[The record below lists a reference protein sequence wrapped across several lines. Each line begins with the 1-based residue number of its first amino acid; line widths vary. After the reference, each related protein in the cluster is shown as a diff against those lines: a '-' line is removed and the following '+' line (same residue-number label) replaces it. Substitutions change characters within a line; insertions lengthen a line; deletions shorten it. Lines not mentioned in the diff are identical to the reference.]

1 LLKDD
6 LFIASQYVLPHHWL
20 SRLVGKL
27 AACESRW
34 LKNQLITRFIRQYD
48 VRLDEAQRQHPQ
60 DFRSFNDFFT
70 RELLPEARPQDQAVD
85 SLLSPVDGAVSQ
97 LGRIQHGRIFQ
108 AKGQAFSLTELLGG
122 SRQRAEDFA
131 GGQFATLY
139 LSPRD
144 YHRVHMPMPGKLR
157 EMIYVPGALFS
168 VNQTTAERV
177 PGLFARNERLV
188 CIFDTEHGPMAMVLV
203 GAMIVAAI
211 ETVWAGQITPASR
224 KIKVTDYRDPQPVEL
239 DKGEEMGRFCLGSTV
254 VLCFPDGMVDWSKE
268 LEAGSP
274 IRMGSR
280 LGSISA
286 LRPDEPET
294 AEPEET
300 TEPETEQA
308 EAETDT
314 HSSPSNTSAT
324 PETLTPATEQPVT
337 DTVEAVEAIEAEEL
351 KKEETQAPDGTDQ
364 PSPVDEYT
372 PESDTDKPRT

>member
-27 AACESRW
+27 AACENTW

-70 RELLPEARPQDQAVD
+70 RELLPEARPLDNAAD
-85 SLLSPVDGAVSQ
+85 SLLSPADGAISQ
-97 LGRIQHGRIFQ
+97 IGHIQRGRIFQ
-108 AKGQAFSLTELLGG
+108 AKGQEFSLTELLGG
-122 SRQRAEDFA
+122 SRPRAEDFV
-131 GGQFATLY
+131 GGKFATLY

-144 YHRVHMPMPGKLR
+144 YHRVHMPMAGKLR
-157 EMIYVPGALFS
+157 EMIYVPGSLFS

-211 ETVWAGQITPASR
+211 ETVWAGRITPPTR
-224 KIKVTDYRDPQPVEL
+224 ELKVTDYRDPQPVEL

-280 LGSISA
+280 LGSIRALQTGESA
-286 LRPDEPET
+286 PIENTATAID
-294 AEPEET
+294 AEPAVT
-300 TEPETEQA
+300 TDNA
-308 EAETDT
+308 EAEADADADAENVSPDNADTTSTATDD
-314 HSSPSNTSAT
+314 SRS
-324 PETLTPATEQPVT
+324 Q
-337 DTVEAVEAIEAEEL
+337 
-351 KKEETQAPDGTDQ
+351 
-364 PSPVDEYT
+364 
-372 PESDTDKPRT
+372 